1 MTNQVKTYAN
11 HKFRFRLNECIRRCE
26 KMIEFRRRNTPNPKR
41 PSEWSECSPN
51 EHQKKNV
58 IRKRWLFQA
67 ILSFTCVEYPNR
79 EASER
84 IVQRIMLL
92 ISVLKISSRAPSRRR
107 IQSRIQKKKRNPL
120 NSFTYRRSTHW
131 ARTKRAIEHRINGS
145 WYSNRD
151 AFTSSS
157 SSSESLRFEFIG
169 FLMEVIV
176 LPHRS
181 NLLLMNKIL

>member
-107 IQSRIQKKKRNPL
+107 IQSRIQKKKTKPAQSIYISAFDAL
-120 NSFTYRRSTHW
+120 STHETCN
-131 ARTKRAIEHRINGS
+131 RTPNKWFMIFKSRRVHIVIIIIGITSIWIYWIFDGGNRAAAS
-145 WYSNRD
+145 QQF
-151 AFTSSS
+151 AFN
-157 SSSESLRFEFIG
+157 E
-169 FLMEVIV
+169 
-176 LPHRS
+176 
-181 NLLLMNKIL
+181 